1 MPISRTGTRDLG
13 TRLHDIH
20 ASGPEPLRSHAP
32 EARGGHWLSAC
43 GAEKLLS
50 GEPPSQFPSP
60 AFRSPVT
67 TDRELLERLRQGDS
81 AAFDEIFR
89 TWYGP
94 LVGTAERMLRDRA
107 VADELVQD
115 VMLELWRRRE
125 TLTADGSA
133 QAYLFQATRNRVLN
147 HLRHLKIEQRSE
159 PEVRG
164 ESSSTP
170 HADAAVIEEELDV
183 AVQRAVQSLPD
194 RCREV
199 FELSRVHGLKYAEI
213 ARQMGISVKTVEAQ
227 MGKALRMLRERLAP
241 WLPGGDDG

>member
-1 MPISRTGTRDLG
+1 MRWSLSVTKPPARPLSHQRCSVP
-13 TRLHDIH
+13 TRLTDK
-20 ASGPEPLRSHAP
+20 A
-32 EARGGHWLSAC
+32 
-43 GAEKLLS
+43 LL
-50 GEPPSQFPSP
+50 
-60 AFRSPVT
+60 
-67 TDRELLERLRQGDS
+67 DRLRQGDS
-81 AAFDEIFR
+81 TAFDAIFR

-107 VADELVQD
+107 VAEELVQD

-125 TLTADGSA
+125 TLASDGSA

-159 PEVRG
+159 PDVRG

-170 HADAAVIEEELDV
+170 QADVGVVEEELDV

-213 ARQMGISVKTVEAQ
+213 AKTLGISVKTVEAQ
-227 MGKALRMLRERLAP
+227 MGKALRTLRDRLSH
-241 WLPGGDDG
+241 WLPNEESGSER

>member
-1 MPISRTGTRDLG
+1 MNYVL
-13 TRLHDIH
+13 
-20 ASGPEPLRSHAP
+20 
-32 EARGGHWLSAC
+32 
-43 GAEKLLS
+43 
-50 GEPPSQFPSP
+50 
-60 AFRSPVT
+60 
-67 TDRELLERLRQGDS
+67 TDQELLQRLRQGDT
-81 AAFDEIFR
+81 AAFDAIFR
-89 TWYGP
+89 VWYGP

-107 VADELVQD
+107 VAEEFVQD

-125 TLTADGSA
+125 TLAADGSA

-164 ESSSTP
+164 EGSSTP
-170 HADAAVIEEELDV
+170 HADAGVVEAELDI

-213 ARQMGISVKTVEAQ
+213 ARTLGISVKTVEAQ
-227 MGKALRMLRERLAP
+227 MGKALRTLRERLAP
-241 WLPGGDDG
+241 WLPDGERG